1 MKRQQLLLI
10 AVLAGAGG
18 ACGAT
23 SAEDNSVSQQKAP
36 AALRLPVEGELP
48 SIDGATGWPHSLSP
62 FRRGLVSVEPQ
73 GAEVAADWTN
83 VRSPESYVGYEHTET
98 FASPGGAVLTRN
110 RVYAIPTQL
119 RLNEWALAGD
129 WAVQSEAVVLSK
141 AEGRVAYRF
150 HARDLNLVMGP
161 VARGTP
167 VKFRVLIDGQP
178 PAAAHGVDVDEQGY
192 GTVAEPRMYQLIR
205 QTAPIADREFEVE
218 FLGPDVQ
225 VFDFTFG

>member
-1 MKRQQLLLI
+1 VAEFDTFALCRPARKVRYHQFGEGEYARSEEVIQQLLSE
-10 AVLAGAGG
+10 AGSSTVPQG
-18 ACGAT
+18 
-23 SAEDNSVSQQKAP
+23 Q
-36 AALRLPVEGELP
+36 
-48 SIDGATGWPHSLSP
+48 
-62 FRRGLVSVEPQ
+62 VSVAPQ
-73 GAEVAADWTN
+73 GAEVAADWAN

-98 FASPGGAVLTRN
+98 FASPGGAVLARN
-110 RVYAIPTQL
+110 RVYAIPAQL

-161 VARGTP
+161 AARGTP

-178 PAAAHGVDVDEQGY
+178 PASAHGVDVNEQGY

-205 QTAPIADREFEVE
+205 QPSPIVDREFEIE
-218 FLGPDVQ
+218 FLGSDVQ